1 MDIGFAFI
9 FPFLCNIQIYPIFH
23 LSKYSN
29 IQVVVVGRHDI
40 RQVCIGL
47 ALKLYV
53 LPFKYSYIQIFI
65 YSNIQMARPLVYLI
79 WCRSGQRCGATI
91 NIQWCNRESPLRYK
105 DVVRFSY
112 LKKLFLLWFF
122 SIFGEVA
129 DWFQLMF
136 KS

>member
-1 MDIGFAFI
+1 MDIGIEFI

-53 LPFKYSYIQIFI
+53 LPFKYSYIQTFI
-65 YSNIQMARPLVYLI
+65 YSNIHTFKYSNGKAI
-79 WCRSGQRCGATI
+79 WYDA
-91 NIQWCNRESPLRYK
+91 
-105 DVVRFSY
+105 
-112 LKKLFLLWFF
+112 
-122 SIFGEVA
+122 EVA
-129 DWFQLMF
+129 SAVVQL
-136 KS
+136 